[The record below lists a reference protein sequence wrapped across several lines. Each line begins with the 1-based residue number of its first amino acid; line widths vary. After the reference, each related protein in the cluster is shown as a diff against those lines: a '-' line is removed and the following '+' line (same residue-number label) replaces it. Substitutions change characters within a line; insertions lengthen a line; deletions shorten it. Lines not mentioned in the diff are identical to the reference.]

1 MAHDKI
7 IDLQVRI
14 AKARSDLGTWRTGG
28 TQERYLEAYVRA
40 EALELQLDAL
50 RSEAPESPAVA
61 LASTPLSDAPSGPG
75 RLMAELSITYNGRQ
89 YEYGGHTYDLLIDA
103 VNYARLQPPPPGF
116 GSPAPMRTARPV
128 EVPTDAQR
136 ELMAQWAITF
146 SEGVYHYAAYRYD
159 RLADAVNYA
168 RLQRR

>member
-1 MAHDKI
+1 MTTAKI
-7 IDLQVRI
+7 IDLQARI
-14 AKARSDLGTWRTGG
+14 AKAQSDLGTWRTGG
-28 TQERYLEAYVRA
+28 MQERYLEAYVRA
-40 EALELQLDAL
+40 EALELQLDAV
-50 RSEAPESPAVA
+50 RREAHESPAGA
-61 LASTPLSDAPSGPG
+61 LASTPLTDAPGGPD

-89 YEYGGHTYDLLIDA
+89 YEYGGHTYDLLTDA
-103 VNYARLQPPPPGF
+103 VNYARLQPPLPGF
-116 GSPAPMRTARPV
+116 GGAAPMRTARPV

-136 ELMAQWAITF
+136 ELMGQWDITF